1 MQKLH
6 LKKNFDIDKVSKCF
20 FHENY
25 DLAIYLKKQY
35 TLRFQGQN
43 KENTSLNGSFSALN
57 LSHEPEKPSEEQ
69 IKIEKIT
76 AIIQTLGTADNKITQ
91 ICEVLGIQPPLLPS
105 PVNVFESAQKPGI
118 FQTDSKR
125 QQ

>member
-43 KENTSLNGSFSALN
+43 KENTSLNGSFEKVLN
-57 LSHEPEKPSEEQ
+57 LSLPEPEKPSEEQ

-91 ICEVLGIQPPLLPS
+91 ICEVLGI
-105 PVNVFESAQKPGI
+105 
-118 FQTDSKR
+118 
-125 QQ
+125 